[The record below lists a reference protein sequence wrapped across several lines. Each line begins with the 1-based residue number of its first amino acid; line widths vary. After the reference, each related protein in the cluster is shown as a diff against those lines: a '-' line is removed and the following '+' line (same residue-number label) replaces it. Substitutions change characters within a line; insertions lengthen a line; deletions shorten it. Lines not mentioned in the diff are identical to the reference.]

1 MKIYTKKGDAGKT
14 SLFGGNKILKDDLR
28 VEAYGTVDE
37 LNAHIGLL
45 ISKLPETLIHDEL
58 IKSQHILFNIG
69 SHLAN
74 DTQKFA
80 SPELFEKDVHDLEIQ
95 IDNMQA
101 TLPELRQFI
110 LPGGN
115 EQIAVCHICRTVCR
129 RGERRVVTISQ
140 DIELNPIILI
150 YLNRLSDYLFV
161 LSRMITL
168 TMGASEIFWDSKV

>member
-1 MKIYTKKGDAGKT
+1 MKIYTKKGDKGKT
-14 SLFGGNKILKDDLR
+14 SLFGGNKISKDDMR

-37 LNAHIGLL
+37 LNAYIGLL
-45 ISKLPETLIHDEL
+45 ISKLSESLIHDEL

-74 DTQKFA
+74 DTQKFE
-80 SPELFEKDVHDLEIQ
+80 SPKLYENDVHDLEIQ

-101 TLPELRQFI
+101 TLPELKRFI

-115 EQIAVCHICRTVCR
+115 EQVSVCHICRTVCR
-129 RGERRVVTISQ
+129 RAERRVVSISE
-140 DIELNPIILI
+140 DIVIDPVILV

-161 LSRMITL
+161 LSRKISL
-168 TMGASEIFWDSKV
+168 LMGADEIFWDSKL